1 MNPHTA
7 FSQMLLTESQ
17 RHPDPSTISPPAKKS
32 DDDDE
37 GAPSTESPS
46 PSHASLMPPTQTL
59 AIALSRMGT
68 PDQRLVSGTLAEL
81 AEISEEEYGSPL
93 HTVVVVGK
101 RLHPLEL
108 EYAGQFA
115 VGGEKGQW
123 WKVGKEVYGVE
134 REGRS

>member
-17 RHPDPSTISPPAKKS
+17 RHPDLSATPAKKS
-32 DDDDE
+32 DDEDE
-37 GAPSTESPS
+37 GA
-46 PSHASLMPPTQTL
+46 PSHASLMHPTQTL

-115 VGGEKGQW
+115 VGGEEGQW

>member
-7 FSQMLLTESQ
+7 FSQMLLTEAQ
-17 RHPDPSTISPPAKKS
+17 RHPEPSAASGDKKAADDEDDEAETPSTP
-32 DDDDE
+32 
-37 GAPSTESPS
+37 T
-46 PSHASLMPPTQTL
+46 LMPPHQTL

-81 AEISEEEYGSPL
+81 AEISEEEYGGPL

-115 VGGEKGQW
+115 VGGEEGQW